1 MRPFRN
7 AEELNREVD
16 NQMNEMAIDIVN
28 KVEALVNQ
36 KGVERTAQM
45 LGVDST
51 FIERIVNEDF
61 DTNELTAAFVTK
73 VLMLNGC
80 GLFVMP
86 LSGQRPSM
94 MGGMDRPMGNGYMPP
109 MGNGYMP
116 PMGGGMPPQPRRRG
130 TTERPMGRMRRGYEP
145 NEEDGM
151 PALNREEAI
160 EQIRRNGGFGRRNNG
175 MLGNMPIP
183 VEDRVH
189 DDTAVGDTPVGDAS
203 IEGEAHAPQMQN
215 IGNEI
220 LEAIAQNP
228 ELKNQLKTILN
239 S

>member
-45 LGVDST
+45 LGVEST
-51 FIERIVNEDF
+51 FIERIVNEEF
-61 DTNELTAAFVTK
+61 DTDELTAAFVIK

-130 TTERPMGRMRRGYEP
+130 TTERPMGRMRRGYQP
-145 NEEDGM
+145 TEEDAM
-151 PALNREEAI
+151 PALDREEAI
-160 EQIRRNGGFGRRNNG
+160 EQIRRNGCFGRRNNG

-183 VEDRVH
+183 VGDRVH
-189 DDTAVGDTPVGDAS
+189 DDTPVGDTPVGDAS
-203 IEGEAHAPQMQN
+203 IEGETHAPQMQN

>member
-45 LGVDST
+45 LGVENE

-61 DTNELTAAFVTK
+61 DTDELTAAFVTK

-86 LSGQRPSM
+86 LSGQRPPM
-94 MGGMDRPMGNGYMPP
+94 MGGMGRPMENGYMPP

-145 NEEDGM
+145 MEEDAM
-151 PALNREEAI
+151 PALDREEAI
-160 EQIRRNGGFGRRNNG
+160 EQIRRNGRFGRRNNE
-175 MLGNMPIP
+175 MLGDMPIP

-189 DDTAVGDTPVGDAS
+189 DDASVDDAP
-203 IEGEAHAPQMQN
+203 IQGETHAPQMQN